1 MKTLRPPPPDVT
13 LRRNIEDIQDVVKNV
28 DSTFG
33 DVYLVS
39 DDRRY
44 FLAHRIVLVNR
55 ILMLNQIMLSLI
67 MLSFDHCDGNNH
79 VLNNSI

>member
-79 VLNNSI
+79 VLYNSI

>member
-55 ILMLNQIMLSLI
+55 FLMLNQIMLSLI
-67 MLSFDHCDGNNH
+67 MLSFD
-79 VLNNSI
+79 